1 MILIVGTAGSG
12 KTTLVHRLSL
22 ELAMRG
28 DSTYILNLDPAV
40 MHLPYAPNIDIRDT
54 VNYKELMKQYNLGP
68 NGAIVTALNLFA
80 TRFDK
85 VSELLQAR
93 AKATRFILVD
103 TPGQI
108 EVFTWSASGNL
119 ITDMLVSSF
128 PTVLLYAVDT
138 PRCKSPVT
146 FMSNMLYSCS
156 ILYKSR
162 LPFVV
167 AFNKVDVQPHAFAVE
182 WMEHFDTF
190 QTALDEANL
199 HSDSYINSLTRSL
212 SLALDEFY
220 SSLSHVGVSSV
231 TGEGFPSLLTAVRCW
246 VLRQALCFAPHAHAC
261 RLAALLSPPPHCPPL
276 LLALGTPPD
285 FRGCHHIQGG
295 NSTRAAGC
303 PLCARRQGEGEQG
316 EGAGKTEEGNVWR
329 GRRVCGSGSKGGS
342 SGARGWG
349 WGWGSRQQ
357 QQRGRGEQLGAYF
370 GERGAGL

>member
-1 MILIVGTAGSG
+1 
-12 KTTLVHRLSL
+12 
-22 ELAMRG
+22 
-28 DSTYILNLDPAV
+28 
-40 MHLPYAPNIDIRDT
+40 
-54 VNYKELMKQYNLGP
+54 MKQYNLGP

-80 TRFDK
+80 TRFDT
-85 VSELLQAR
+85 VSDLLRAR
-93 AKATRFILVD
+93 APTTRYILVD

-138 PRCKSPVT
+138 PRCRSPVT

-182 WMEHFDTF
+182 WMEHFDSF
-190 QTALDEANL
+190 QAALDEANL

-231 TGEGFPSLLTAVRCW
+231 TGEGFPALLAAVRPFSARTPCFFPLHPSLLRTSLHTPSHV
-246 VLRQALCFAPHAHAC
+246 PPN
-261 RLAALLSPPPHCPPL
+261 PPP
-276 LLALGTPPD
+276 
-285 FRGCHHIQGG
+285 
-295 NSTRAAGC
+295 AAD
-303 PLCARRQGEGEQG
+303 
-316 EGAGKTEEGNVWR
+316 
-329 GRRVCGSGSKGGS
+329 
-342 SGARGWG
+342 
-349 WGWGSRQQ
+349 
-357 QQRGRGEQLGAYF
+357 
-370 GERGAGL
+370 

>member
-1 MILIVGTAGSG
+1 METVVILIVGTAGSG

-246 VLRQALCFAPHAHAC
+246 VLRLACCFAPHAHAC
-261 RLAALLSPPPHCPPL
+261 RLVALLSPPHTAPL
-276 LLALGTPPD
+276 YSLPWVRPQISEAATTFKEEILPELQAA
-285 FRGCHHIQGG
+285 R
-295 NSTRAAGC
+295 SVRADKEKESKEKELEKLRKEMFGADAEFAAAAAKAAAVG
-303 PLCARRQGEGEQG
+303 P
-316 EGAGKTEEGNVWR
+316 GAGAGA
-329 GRRVCGSGSKGGS
+329 GAGAPDSSSSAAGGS
-342 SGARGWG
+342 S
-349 WGWGSRQQ
+349 
-357 QQRGRGEQLGAYF
+357 
-370 GERGAGL
+370 

>member
-1 MILIVGTAGSG
+1 MSDKVTAFDDISGIIGGACVKDAENGGVNVTVEEGTAGNASSEGAGLENGADGKLINTQVIIVVGTAGSG
-12 KTTLVHRLSL
+12 KTTLVQRLSA

-28 DSTYILNLDPAV
+28 ESTYILNLDPAV
-40 MHLPYAPNIDIRDT
+40 MHLPYHANIDIRDT

-85 VSELLQAR
+85 VSDILQAR
-93 AKATRFILVD
+93 AGKSKYIIVD

-128 PTVLLYAVDT
+128 PTVLLYAIDT

-167 AFNKVDVQPHAFAVE
+167 AFNKIDVTPHAYAVD
-182 WMEHFDTF
+182 WMENFDSF

-199 HSDSYINSLTRSL
+199 HSEAYINSLTRSL
-212 SLALDEFY
+212 SLALDQFY
-220 SSLSHVGVSSV
+220 SELRHVGVSSI
-231 TGEGFPSLLTAVRCW
+231 TGEGLP
-246 VLRQALCFAPHAHAC
+246 
-261 RLAALLSPPPHCPPL
+261 ALLSAVSRSNPTYPPPPKTLKFSHKKS
-276 LLALGTPPD
+276 
-285 FRGCHHIQGG
+285 HIVLPGY
-295 NSTRAAGC
+295 
-303 PLCARRQGEGEQG
+303 P
-316 EGAGKTEEGNVWR
+316 
-329 GRRVCGSGSKGGS
+329 S
-342 SGARGWG
+342 S
-349 WGWGSRQQ
+349 
-357 QQRGRGEQLGAYF
+357 
-370 GERGAGL
+370 